1 MSNNVYIHFREICF
15 HDLKYLQVFQP
26 YGTNLII
33 DSFPWILNEKL
44 YARDFELNHKYYYST
59 RKSINNLGYDVM

>member
-26 YGTNLII
+26 YGTNII
-33 DSFPWILNEKL
+33 ETIKKKIHKEKIIASYYRQL
-44 YARDFELNHKYYYST
+44 SMDIKMKYI
-59 RKSINNLGYDVM
+59 RPGFRPL